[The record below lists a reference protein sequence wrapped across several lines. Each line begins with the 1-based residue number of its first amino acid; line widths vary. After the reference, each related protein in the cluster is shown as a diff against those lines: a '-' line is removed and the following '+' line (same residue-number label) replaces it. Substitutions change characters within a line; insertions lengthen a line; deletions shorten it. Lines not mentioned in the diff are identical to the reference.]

1 MPLNFIYTEY
11 VFGNTKINMVEA
23 YDEMKIIGLKYL

>member
-1 MPLNFIYTEY
+1 MPLNFIYMEY

-23 YDEMKIIGLKYL
+23 YDEIKITG